1 MDQLQHEIGVIIP
14 TKSNRT
20 QSKTQ

>member
-1 MDQLQHEIGVIIP
+1 MDQPQHEIDVIP